1 MAPLPSNGD
10 AVDRMGGQIEDPQ
23 QPQDNQL
30 SRNTRYRMSAD
41 LVALGH
47 DFPVL
52 TDAGEHVFRF
62 SGRAITNHDTV
73 QIEDMRGR
81 LLYSSQLHE
90 ARKANRIVIVDSAE
104 TETGTVV
111 RKPSS
116 PLRDRFILEVS
127 NGPGL
132 TIDGSISTYEFR
144 IVGPS
149 GAVAEISKR
158 WFRARGSYGVE
169 VTKSQDDALLLTAV
183 VVLDQMIRGVT

>member
-1 MAPLPSNGD
+1 
-10 AVDRMGGQIEDPQ
+10 
-23 QPQDNQL
+23 
-30 SRNTRYRMSAD
+30 
-41 LVALGH
+41 
-47 DFPVL
+47 
-52 TDAGEHVFRF
+52 
-62 SGRAITNHDTV
+62 
-73 QIEDMRGR
+73 
-81 LLYSSQLHE
+81 
-90 ARKANRIVIVDSAE
+90 
-104 TETGTVV
+104 V